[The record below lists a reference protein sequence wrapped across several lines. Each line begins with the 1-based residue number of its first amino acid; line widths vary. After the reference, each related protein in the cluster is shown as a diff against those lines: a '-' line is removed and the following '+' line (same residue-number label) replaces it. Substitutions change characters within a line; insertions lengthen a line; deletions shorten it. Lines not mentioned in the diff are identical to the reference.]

1 MRSIIHNF
9 DAKATELVRRN
20 PIWMDPIYRA
30 ATTIGHP
37 GVILLVVA
45 AIFVWEQASGQ
56 SSLALGAVGVAA
68 TIFLSTILKMIFRR
82 VRPVNEYV
90 DAMLIKTFSFPSGHA
105 AGAMVGFGF
114 FAYLACNALSSP
126 YGLLVSVMCLLSIWL
141 VGVSRVHLGAHY
153 PSDVIAGWL
162 VGLAGLL
169 VIIYMV
175 MPLS

>member
-1 MRSIIHNF
+1 MKGLIRSF
-9 DAKATELVRRN
+9 DTKATELVRLS
-20 PIWMDPIYRA
+20 PAWMDAVYRA

-45 AIFVWEQASGQ
+45 AIFVWEQTTGQ
-56 SSLALGAVGVAA
+56 TSLALGAVGVAA
-68 TIFLSTILKMIFRR
+68 TIVLSSLLKMVFRR
-82 VRPVNEYV
+82 VRPANDYV
-90 DAMLIKTFSFPSGHA
+90 DAMIIQTFSFPSGHA

-114 FAYLACNALSSP
+114 FAYLAWSIMALP
-126 YGLLVSVMCLLSIWL
+126 YSLIATGICAVAIWL
-141 VGVSRVHLGAHY
+141 VGISRIHLGAHY

-169 VIIYMV
+169 AIIYIV